1 MSASK
6 RKRGPASM
14 SKNIPTEK
22 IKLLRFTKDG
32 QPCGSM
38 AQKFKTWYSIK
49 LKRNFSYHIPMSN
62 FPTEDF
68 DILWLQAKAYWMI
81 ETDAPKEFMKKW
93 SKKTG
98 TNWRSKLYT
107 KFVKLKKNACDT
119 YSYLEPDHWND
130 FVAQKSIAE
139 FKAKS
144 ARAKAANA
152 ANKNVLRVGRS
163 GWVGF
168 KERKENIWPQL
179 VAKYPDLKEITNPRS
194 RWFLM
199 GRAKEIKATNEYELT
214 DFVIEIGA
222 DLFRVEKE
230 MMTDE
235 SYAQNKDDPLVRVV
249 GTEHGGNSRTV
260 SHLIG
265 KTKVHGGLFKNV
277 NHDTDS
283 DAQPNMMRCGSSYG
297 SDARIEYSPIEL
309 APVMESSHGSRI
321 RTIDSP
327 PMQDEENTFS
337 SGYMPDMNDVNA
349 GSEEMDMHDVDAE
362 LQGTFGGNIGDLLQS
377 MLFSSIAICLET
389 AAATSGFV
397 LLLAWAAKACACVGF
412 ALCALHCLEK

>member
-1 MSASK
+1 MSSSK

-93 SKKTG
+93 SKKIG

-119 YSYLEPDHWND
+119 YSYLDRDHWND
-130 FVAQKSIAE
+130 FVAQKSTAE
-139 FKAKS
+139 F
-144 ARAKAANA
+144 
-152 ANKNVLRVGRS
+152 
-163 GWVGF
+163 
-168 KERKENIWPQL
+168 
-179 VAKYPDLKEITNPRS
+179 
-194 RWFLM
+194 
-199 GRAKEIKATNEYELT
+199 KEIKATNEYELT

-230 MMTDE
+230 MMADG

-249 GTEHGGNSRTV
+249 GPEHGGSSRTV

-265 KTKVHGGLFKNV
+265 KTK
-277 NHDTDS
+277 
-283 DAQPNMMRCGSSYG
+283 
-297 SDARIEYSPIEL
+297 L
-309 APVMESSHGSRI
+309 APVMESSHGSWI
-321 RTIDSP
+321 CTIDSP

-349 GSEEMDMHDVDAE
+349 GSEEMDMHDVNAE
-362 LQGTFGGNIGDLLQS
+362 LQGTFGGNIGDLLAQVLCFWS
-377 MLFSSIAICLET
+377 WQVKDLVQVK
-389 AAATSGFV
+389 ATLV
-397 LLLAWAAKACACVGF
+397 I
-412 ALCALHCLEK
+412 EQRR